1 MIGARHRLEE
11 VAEQARR
18 DLDELEQQVEV
29 GEIDEQTASELR
41 AGYLAEL
48 QSATDELARL
58 DTAVPDEP
66 AEAPT
71 NRRTIV
77 GASML
82 ILAVAV
88 AIGLAATMAQDRT
101 DGPLEGV
108 AAGAEMD
115 LDSIPNEAMEAVLE
129 SSRDDP
135 AVADQIPYM
144 EFRLA
149 ERYFEDQDYLKAFD
163 HYQTIIGNDP
173 PADLF
178 VQSMTR
184 IGWLV
189 WVLNGEGE
197 LALRTLDRALEVEP
211 TNPLPLYVKGQIL
224 WCDAG
229 DTEAALAL
237 FRKVLS
243 TDGLEA
249 EVVAQVEDDIAIAE
263 AGGACSG

>member
-18 DLDELEQQVEV
+18 DLDELELQVEI
-29 GEIDEQTASELR
+29 GEIDEETASELR

-48 QSATDELARL
+48 QSATEELASL
-58 DTAVPDEP
+58 DSDGLEEP
-66 AEAPT
+66 ADSKTP
-71 NRRTIV
+71 RRTVV
-77 GASML
+77 GASLL
-82 ILAVAV
+82 IVAVAA

-108 AAGAEMD
+108 AAGGEVD
-115 LDSIPNEAMEAVLE
+115 LESIPNEAMEAVLE

-135 AVADQIPYM
+135 AVAAQVPYM

-163 HYQTIIGNDP
+163 HYQTIIANDP

-189 WVLNGEGE
+189 WALNGEGE
-197 LALRTLDRALEVEP
+197 LALQTLDRALEVEP
-211 TNPLPLYVKGQIL
+211 SNPLPLYVKGQIL

-237 FRKVLS
+237 FRQVLS
-243 TDGLEA
+243 TEGLEA
-249 EVVAQVEDDIAIAE
+249 EVIAQVEEDIAIAE